1 MSAILPDWGAA
12 RPGAAGDAALSV
24 YDGFENTAARIVL
37 PDQLDI
43 ALEEDGK
50 PAFLLT
56 GIRPLVPTPANQ
68 PYSHLTFRLRAQA
81 KAMPDQAPADASTT
95 WQMARLAR
103 GFLRFHLSSAFGS
116 LPPELAAPAALN
128 WNALSAT
135 QFSLKLSPEAAILV
149 ENALLRDALPLMALA
164 EVEVDGMAP
173 CLPVRV
179 TLRARAAMA
188 ILRGLAGA
196 GGVLA
201 RASLGRHML
210 SDAAAHLTINGGD
223 KNDPVFMEKL
233 ADALSD
239 HCRVRFCKPVP
250 TPFEDGT
257 PVVSLPADD
266 ADVPDTLVW
275 DLSQPLLVPRALA
288 LGFDPFEQARK
299 LVGALGVEALVKRIV
314 TPGLSSGFQRIAV
327 TSNVPQRPAGV
338 DMLAL
343 RLRFPPRPPFRP
355 HEISKMIDVGRT
367 ATGFVDVQLGPG
379 EPVAWLAKTI
389 AAVAG
394 PRGVD
399 LIEGPETPGE
409 GGFAFA
415 GAAGFSVR
423 FVECLASEAVI
434 SVADIS
440 IAVAG
445 SRKGNPFQAVLRL
458 SKGNRRGFL
467 AIAND
472 VSEAMLRIEARK
484 PDGRIIA
491 LEPRPVEDVEI
502 DIGMLPGYGPRS
514 ATLEVVFD
522 DAAALAVIET
532 SPECAPDRIESLV
545 LTPQAPSRALEWF
558 CADPFQ
564 PGFRWRW
571 RARADEP
578 ERPWNG
584 PVDAGALTILSSSK
598 GTST

>member
-1 MSAILPDWGAA
+1 MSTILPDWGAA

-24 YDGFENTAARIVL
+24 YDGFENAAMRIAL
-37 PDQLDI
+37 PDRLDI

-68 PYSHLTFRLRAQA
+68 PYAHLAFRLRAQA
-81 KAMPDQAPADASTT
+81 KAMPEAGQVATGET

-103 GFLRFHLSSAFGS
+103 GFLRFRLSPAFGS
-116 LPPELAAPAALN
+116 LPPELAAPATLN

-173 CLPVRV
+173 RLPVRV

-188 ILRGLAGA
+188 ILRGLAGTR
-196 GGVLA
+196 GVLA
-201 RASLGRHML
+201 RTSLGRHLL
-210 SDAAAHLTINGGD
+210 SDAAAHVTIEGGD

-233 ADALSD
+233 AQALGD
-239 HCRVRFCKPVP
+239 HCRVRFCKPLP
-250 TPFEDGT
+250 TPFDDGT
-257 PVVSLPADD
+257 PVVTLPADD

-275 DLSQPLLVPRALA
+275 DLNQPLAAPRALA

-299 LVGALGVEALVKRIV
+299 LVGAVGVEALVKRIV

-355 HEISKMIDVGRT
+355 HEISKMIDVGRS

-399 LIEGPETPGE
+399 LIEGPETAGE
-409 GGFAFA
+409 GAFAFA
-415 GAAGFSVR
+415 GATGFPVR
-423 FVECLASEAVI
+423 FVECLASEAM
-434 SVADIS
+434 VATADVGIT
-440 IAVAG
+440 AVG
-445 SRKGNPFQAVLRL
+445 QRKGLPFQAALRL

-472 VSEAMLRIEARK
+472 VSDVLLRIEARK
-484 PDGRIIA
+484 PDGRVIA
-491 LEPRPVEDVEI
+491 LEPRLVEDVEI

-514 ATLEVVFD
+514 ATLDVVFD
-522 DAAALAVIET
+522 DAATLAAIEV
-532 SPECAPDRIESLV
+532 SPEGEPERIDALV
-545 LTPQAPSRALEWF
+545 LTPQAPSRTLEWF
-558 CADPFQ
+558 CADPFR

-571 RARADEP
+571 RARADET

-598 GTST
+598 GAST